1 MNLWSWRKISLRLR
15 IYTVLTALVVIT
27 LVGGLITVW
36 YTYRMEILLSDLVDK
51 NLAAYQAAEAL
62 ESALIH
68 QKGDVFFFLLDGDP
82 QGLEHLDEYRKT
94 FRERLDQARALTLS
108 ESQKPILDRIESEYL
123 RYMILKDQALE
134 FHKGGD
140 VHTGA
145 RLRKE
150 VGKQFS
156 SVLQLCEQYKEFY
169 TGRIA
174 QMKDKSYAQA
184 ERLRLIAG
192 TAVLV
197 VLLLGVVLAFVLVND
212 ILEPLRRLA
221 HEANPGTRPE
231 EAGDEVKALSRSV
244 RGLIEGIDQTQTEL
258 EKSREHLL
266 QAEKM
271 VVVGKL
277 AAGMAHS
284 LRNPLTSVKMRL
296 FSLDRSLD
304 LNPQQKEDFQVIS
317 EEILHLDSLVQSFLE
332 FSRPPKL
339 RMQNISP
346 SQIVDLAL
354 KLMTHRLE
362 SYQVS
367 VQLDRDERL
376 PVIQADPDRLKEVLV
391 NIMVN
396 ACEAMQGGGAIVLR
410 EEGAHDASLGQV
422 AVVRIRDNGPG
433 IAESLRAKVFE
444 PFFTTKE
451 EGSGLGLSIAVRI
464 VEEHGGRL
472 NLESREGQGAEFSLI
487 LPVAPMKSAKVTD

>member
-1 MNLWSWRKISLRLR
+1 MILNSWRKISLRVR
-15 IYTVLTALVVIT
+15 IYTVLISLVAIT
-27 LVGGLITVW
+27 LVGGLIMVW
-36 YTYRMEILLSDLVDK
+36 YTYRMESLLADLVDK

-68 QKGDVFFFLLDGDP
+68 QKGDVTYFLLDGDP
-82 QGLEHLDEYRKT
+82 QWL
-94 FRERLDQARALTLS
+94 ERLEAYRRTFKKRFDDALGLALS
-108 ESQKPILDRIESEYL
+108 ESQKELLDRIESEYL
-123 RYMILKDQALE
+123 RYIILKDQVIE
-134 FHKGGD
+134 FYKAGD
-140 VHTGA
+140 TETGT
-145 RLRKE
+145 RLNRE
-150 VGKQFS
+150 VSRHFS
-156 SVLQLCEQYKEFY
+156 RVLQLCEQYKEFY

-174 QMKDKSYAQA
+174 LIKDKSYGQA

-192 TAVLV
+192 TAVLA
-197 VLLLGVVLAFVLVND
+197 VLLLGVILAFVLVND
-212 ILEPLRRLA
+212 ILGPLRKLA
-221 HEANPGTRPE
+221 READPGARPE
-231 EAGDEVKALSRSV
+231 EAEDEVKALSRSV

-277 AAGMAHS
+277 SASMAHS
-284 LRNPLTSVKMRL
+284 IRNPLTSVKLRL

-317 EEILHLDSLVQSFLE
+317 EEIVHIDSLVQSFLE

-339 RMQNISP
+339 RMQPISP
-346 SQIVDLAL
+346 SDIVDLAL

-362 SYQVS
+362 SYQVR
-367 VQLDRDERL
+367 VQVHRPERL
-376 PVIQADPDRLKEVLV
+376 PVVQGDPDRLKEVFV

-396 ACEAMQGGGAIVLR
+396 ACEAMKGGGDMVIHEDKAVD
-410 EEGAHDASLGQV
+410 GFLGQV
-422 AVVRIRDNGPG
+422 AIVRIRDNGPG
-433 IAESLRAKVFE
+433 ISDSLHAKVFE

-451 EGSGLGLSIAVRI
+451 DGSGLGLSIAVRI

-472 NLESREGQGAEFSLI
+472 ELESGEGQGAEFSLI
-487 LPVAPMKSAKVTD
+487 LPLSARK

>member
-1 MNLWSWRKISLRLR
+1 MNLRWWRIISLRVR
-15 IYTVLTALVVIT
+15 VYTVLISLVAIT
-27 LVGGLITVW
+27 LVGGLIMVW
-36 YTYRMEILLSDLVDK
+36 YTYRMESLLADLVDK
-51 NLAAYQAAEAL
+51 NLAAYQVAEAL
-62 ESALIH
+62 ESALV
-68 QKGDVFFFLLDGDP
+68 QQSGDASHFLLDGDTRW
-82 QGLEHLDEYRKT
+82 LENLDEHRRT
-94 FRERLDQARALTLS
+94 FRAQIEEARALMLS
-108 ESQKPILDRIESEYL
+108 GSQKQILDQIESEYL
-123 RYMILKDQALE
+123 RYIILKDQSIE
-134 FHKGGD
+134 FYKARDTDTGD
-140 VHTGA
+140 
-145 RLRKE
+145 RLLKE
-150 VGKQFS
+150 VSKHFSKVLELCRQF
-156 SVLQLCEQYKEFY
+156 KDFY
-169 TGRIA
+169 TKRIA
-174 QMKDKSYAQA
+174 LLKEQSYAQA

-221 HEANPGTRPE
+221 QEANPGARPE
-231 EAGDEVKALSRSV
+231 ETEDEVKALSRSV
-244 RGLIEGIDQTQTEL
+244 RGLIEGFDQTQTEL

-277 AAGMAHS
+277 AASMAHS
-284 LRNPLTSVKMRL
+284 IRNPLTSVKMRL

-304 LNPQQKEDFQVIS
+304 LNPQQREDFQVIS
-317 EEILHLDSLVQSFLE
+317 EEIVHIDSLVQSFLE

-339 RMQNISP
+339 RMQMISP
-346 SQIVDLAL
+346 SEIVDLAL

-367 VQLDRDERL
+367 VQVERHERL
-376 PVIQADPDRLKEVLV
+376 PVVEADPDRLKEVLV

-396 ACEAMQGGGAIVLR
+396 ACEAMKGGGAIVIR
-410 EEGAHDASLGQV
+410 EEETLDASLGQV

-433 IAESLRAKVFE
+433 IEEGLRARIFE

-472 NLESREGQGAEFSLI
+472 NLESRKGQGAEFSLI
-487 LPVAPMKSAKVTD
+487 LPVTAAK

>member
-1 MNLWSWRKISLRLR
+1 MNLRWWRIISLRVR
-15 IYTVLTALVVIT
+15 VYTVLISLVAIT
-27 LVGGLITVW
+27 LVGGLIMVW
-36 YTYRMEILLSDLVDK
+36 YTYRMESLLADLVDK
-51 NLAAYQAAEAL
+51 NLAAYQVAEAL
-62 ESALIH
+62 ESALV
-68 QKGDVFFFLLDGDP
+68 QQSGDASHFLLDGDTRW
-82 QGLEHLDEYRKT
+82 LENLDEHRRT
-94 FRERLDQARALTLS
+94 FRAQIEEARALALS
-108 ESQKPILDRIESEYL
+108 GSQKQILDQIESEYL
-123 RYMILKDQALE
+123 RYIILKDQSIE
-134 FHKGGD
+134 FYKARDTDTGD
-140 VHTGA
+140 
-145 RLRKE
+145 RLLKE
-150 VGKQFS
+150 VSKHFSKVLELCRQF
-156 SVLQLCEQYKEFY
+156 KDFY
-169 TGRIA
+169 TKRIA
-174 QMKDKSYAQA
+174 LLKEQSYAQA

-192 TAVLV
+192 TAVLA

-221 HEANPGTRPE
+221 QEANPGARPE
-231 EAGDEVKALSRSV
+231 ETEDEVKALSRSV
-244 RGLIEGIDQTQTEL
+244 RGLIEGFDQTQTEL

-277 AAGMAHS
+277 AASMAHS
-284 LRNPLTSVKMRL
+284 IRNPLTSVKMRL

-304 LNPQQKEDFQVIS
+304 LNPQQREDFQVIS
-317 EEILHLDSLVQSFLE
+317 EEIVHIDSLVQSFLE

-339 RMQNISP
+339 RMQMISP
-346 SQIVDLAL
+346 SEIVDLAL

-367 VQLDRDERL
+367 VQVERHERL
-376 PVIQADPDRLKEVLV
+376 PVVQADPDRLKEVLV

-396 ACEAMQGGGAIVLR
+396 ACEAMKGGGAIVIR
-410 EEGAHDASLGQV
+410 EEETLDASLGQV

-433 IAESLRAKVFE
+433 IEEGLRARIFE

-472 NLESREGQGAEFSLI
+472 NLESRKGQGAEFSLI
-487 LPVAPMKSAKVTD
+487 LPVTASK

>member
-1 MNLWSWRKISLRLR
+1 MNPKSWRKINVRVR

-27 LVGGLITVW
+27 LAGGLIMVW
-36 YTYRMEILLSDLVDK
+36 YTYRMENLLSDLVDK

-68 QKGDVFFFLLDGDP
+68 QKGDISYFLLDGDP
-82 QGLEHLDEYRKT
+82 QWLEHLDAYRKV
-94 FRERLDQARALTLS
+94 FEERLDEARALTPS
-108 ESQKPILDRIESEYL
+108 ESQKQILHRIESEYL
-123 RYMILKDQALE
+123 RYMILKDQVIE
-134 FHKGGD
+134 FYKAGD
-140 VHTGA
+140 TETGA
-145 RLRKE
+145 RLHKE
-150 VGKQFS
+150 VRKHFS
-156 SVLQLCEQYKEFY
+156 TVLKLCGQYKESY
-169 TGRIA
+169 TRRIA
-174 QMKDKSYAQA
+174 QIKEKSYAQA

-197 VLLLGVVLAFVLVND
+197 VLLLGVILAFVLVND

-221 HEANPGTRPE
+221 HEANPGARPE

-271 VVVGKL
+271 AVVGKL

-284 LRNPLTSVKMRL
+284 IRNPLTSVKMRL

-304 LNPQQKEDFQVIS
+304 LTPQQKEDFQVIS
-317 EEILHLDSLVQSFLE
+317 EEVLHMDGLLQSFLE

-339 RMQNISP
+339 RMQDISP
-346 SQIVDLAL
+346 SEIVDLAL
-354 KLMTHRLE
+354 KLMIYRLE
-362 SYQVS
+362 SYQVR
-367 VQLDRDERL
+367 VQIERKEPL
-376 PVIQADPDRLKEVLV
+376 PVIQADPERLKEVLV

-396 ACEAMQGGGAIVLR
+396 ACEAMKGGGSILIR
-410 EEGAHDASLGQV
+410 EERASDASLGEV
-422 AVVRIRDNGPG
+422 AVVRIIDTGPG
-433 IAESLRAKVFE
+433 IADSLNAKVFE

-451 EGSGLGLSIAVRI
+451 EGSGLGLSIAARI

-472 NLESREGQGAEFSLI
+472 DLESREGQGAEFSLI
-487 LPVAPMKSAKVTD
+487 LPVTAMK

>member
-1 MNLWSWRKISLRLR
+1 MNLRWWRIISLRVR
-15 IYTVLTALVVIT
+15 VYTVLISLVAIT
-27 LVGGLITVW
+27 LVGGLIMVW
-36 YTYRMEILLSDLVDK
+36 YTYRMESLLADLVDK
-51 NLAAYQAAEAL
+51 NLAAYQVAEAL
-62 ESALIH
+62 ESALV
-68 QKGDVFFFLLDGDP
+68 QQSGDASHFLLDGDTRW
-82 QGLEHLDEYRKT
+82 LENLDEHRRT
-94 FRERLDQARALTLS
+94 FRAQIEEARALMLS
-108 ESQKPILDRIESEYL
+108 GSQKQILDQIESEYL
-123 RYMILKDQALE
+123 RYIILKDQSIE
-134 FHKGGD
+134 FYKARDTDTGD
-140 VHTGA
+140 
-145 RLRKE
+145 RLLKE
-150 VGKQFS
+150 VSKHFSKVLELCRQF
-156 SVLQLCEQYKEFY
+156 KDFY
-169 TGRIA
+169 TKRIA
-174 QMKDKSYAQA
+174 LLKEQSYAQA

-192 TAVLV
+192 TAVLA

-221 HEANPGTRPE
+221 QEANPGARPE
-231 EAGDEVKALSRSV
+231 ETEDEVKALSRSV
-244 RGLIEGIDQTQTEL
+244 RGLIEGFDQTQTEL

-277 AAGMAHS
+277 AASMAHS
-284 LRNPLTSVKMRL
+284 IRNPLTSVKMRL

-304 LNPQQKEDFQVIS
+304 LNPQQREDFQVIS
-317 EEILHLDSLVQSFLE
+317 EEVVHIDSLVQSFLE

-339 RMQNISP
+339 RMQMISP
-346 SQIVDLAL
+346 SEIVDLAL

-367 VQLDRDERL
+367 VQVERHERL
-376 PVIQADPDRLKEVLV
+376 PVVQADPDRLKEVLV

-396 ACEAMQGGGAIVLR
+396 ACEAMKGGGAIVIR
-410 EEGAHDASLGQV
+410 EEETLDASLGQV

-433 IAESLRAKVFE
+433 IEEGLRARIFE

-472 NLESREGQGAEFSLI
+472 NLESRKGQGAEFSLI
-487 LPVAPMKSAKVTD
+487 LPVTASK

>member
-1 MNLWSWRKISLRLR
+1 MNLKSWRKINLRVR
-15 IYTVLTALVVIT
+15 IYTVLTALVAIT
-27 LVGGLITVW
+27 LVGGLIMVW
-36 YTYRMEILLSDLVDK
+36 YTYRMESLLADLVDK

-68 QKGDVFFFLLDGDP
+68 QKGDVSYFILDGDP
-82 QGLEHLDEYRKT
+82 QWLEHLEEYRKT

-108 ESQKPILDRIESEYL
+108 ESQKQILDRIESEYL
-123 RYMILKDQALE
+123 RYMILKDQVIE
-134 FHKGGD
+134 FYKAGD
-140 VHTGA
+140 IDTGA
-145 RLRKE
+145 SLHKE
-150 VGKQFS
+150 VGKHFS
-156 SVLQLCEQYKEFY
+156 KVLQLCQQFKEFY

-174 QMKDKSYAQA
+174 LIKEKSYAQA

-197 VLLLGVVLAFVLVND
+197 VLLLGVVFAFVLVND

-221 HEANPGTRPE
+221 HEANPGARPE
-231 EAGDEVKALSRSV
+231 ETGDEVKALSRSV

-284 LRNPLTSVKMRL
+284 IRNPLTSVKMRL

-317 EEILHLDSLVQSFLE
+317 EEILHIDSLVQSFLE

-346 SQIVDLAL
+346 SEIVDLAL

-362 SYQVS
+362 SYQVN
-367 VQLDRDERL
+367 VKIDRNDRL
-376 PVIQADPDRLKEVLV
+376 PVVRADPDRLKEVLV

-396 ACEAMQGGGAIVLR
+396 ACEAMKGGGAIVIR
-410 EEGAHDASLGQV
+410 EEQALDASLGQV

-433 IAESLRAKVFE
+433 IAEGLRAKVFE

-451 EGSGLGLSIAVRI
+451 EGSGLGLSIAVRT

-487 LPVAPMKSAKVTD
+487 LPIAAIKATAVG

>member
-1 MNLWSWRKISLRLR
+1 MNLRSWRKISLRVR
-15 IYTVLTALVVIT
+15 VYTVLISLVAIT
-27 LVGGLITVW
+27 LVGGLIMVW
-36 YTYRMEILLSDLVDK
+36 YTYRMESLLADLVDK

-68 QKGDVFFFLLDGDP
+68 QKGDVTYFLLDGDP
-82 QGLEHLDEYRKT
+82 QWL
-94 FRERLDQARALTLS
+94 ERLEDYRRTFKKRFDDALSLTLS
-108 ESQKPILDRIESEYL
+108 ESQKQILDRIESEYL
-123 RYMILKDQALE
+123 RYIILKDQVIELYKA
-134 FHKGGD
+134 GD
-140 VHTGA
+140 TETGA
-145 RLRKE
+145 RLNRE
-150 VGKQFS
+150 VSKHFS
-156 SVLQLCEQYKEFY
+156 RALELCEQFKESY

-174 QMKDKSYAQA
+174 QIKDKSYAQA
-184 ERLRLIAG
+184 ERLRLIAA
-192 TAVLV
+192 TAVLA
-197 VLLLGVVLAFVLVND
+197 VLLLGVILAFVLVND

-221 HEANPGTRPE
+221 HEADPGTGPE
-231 EAGDEVKALSRSV
+231 EARDEVKALSRSV

-277 AAGMAHS
+277 AASMAHS
-284 LRNPLTSVKMRL
+284 IRNPLTSVKMRL

-317 EEILHLDSLVQSFLE
+317 EEIVHIDSLVQSFLE

-339 RMQNISP
+339 RMQSVSP
-346 SQIVDLAL
+346 SEIVDLAL

-367 VQLDRDERL
+367 VQIERHERL
-376 PVIQADPDRLKEVLV
+376 PVVQADPDRLKEVLV

-396 ACEAMQGGGAIVLR
+396 ACEAMKGGGSIVIR
-410 EEGAHDASLGQV
+410 EEEAHDASIGPA

-433 IAESLRAKVFE
+433 IAESLRAKIFE

-464 VEEHGGRL
+464 VEEHGGLL

-487 LPVAPMKSAKVTD
+487 LPATAAK

>member
-1 MNLWSWRKISLRLR
+1 MNLRWWRIISLRVR
-15 IYTVLTALVVIT
+15 VYTVLISLVAIT
-27 LVGGLITVW
+27 LVGGLIMVW
-36 YTYRMEILLSDLVDK
+36 YTYRMESLLADLVDK
-51 NLAAYQAAEAL
+51 NLAAYQVAEAL
-62 ESALIH
+62 ESALV
-68 QKGDVFFFLLDGDP
+68 QQSGDASQFLLDGDARW
-82 QGLEHLDEYRKT
+82 LENLDEHRRT
-94 FRERLDQARALTLS
+94 FRAQIEEARALMLS
-108 ESQKPILDRIESEYL
+108 GSQKQILDQIESEYL
-123 RYMILKDQALE
+123 RYIILKDQSIE
-134 FHKGGD
+134 FYKARDTDTGD
-140 VHTGA
+140 
-145 RLRKE
+145 RLLKE
-150 VGKQFS
+150 VSKHFSKVLELCRQF
-156 SVLQLCEQYKEFY
+156 KDFY
-169 TGRIA
+169 TKRIA
-174 QMKDKSYAQA
+174 LLKEQSYAQA

-221 HEANPGTRPE
+221 QEANPGARPE
-231 EAGDEVKALSRSV
+231 ETEDEVKALSRSV
-244 RGLIEGIDQTQTEL
+244 RGLIEGFDQTQTEL

-277 AAGMAHS
+277 AASMAHS
-284 LRNPLTSVKMRL
+284 IRNPLTSVKMRL

-304 LNPQQKEDFQVIS
+304 LNPQQREDFQVIS
-317 EEILHLDSLVQSFLE
+317 EEVVHIDSLVQSFLE

-339 RMQNISP
+339 RMQMISP
-346 SQIVDLAL
+346 SEIVDLAL

-367 VQLDRDERL
+367 VQVERHERL
-376 PVIQADPDRLKEVLV
+376 PVVQADPDRLKEVLV

-396 ACEAMQGGGAIVLR
+396 ACEAMKGGGAIVIR
-410 EEGAHDASLGQV
+410 EEETLDASLGQV
-422 AVVRIRDNGPG
+422 AVVRIRDNGPSIEEG
-433 IAESLRAKVFE
+433 LRARIFE

-472 NLESREGQGAEFSLI
+472 NLESRKGQGAEFSLI
-487 LPVAPMKSAKVTD
+487 LPVTASK

>member
-1 MNLWSWRKISLRLR
+1 MNLRWWRIISLRVR
-15 IYTVLTALVVIT
+15 VYTVLISLVAIT
-27 LVGGLITVW
+27 LVGGLIMVW
-36 YTYRMEILLSDLVDK
+36 YTYRMESLLADLVDK
-51 NLAAYQAAEAL
+51 NLAAYQVAEAL
-62 ESALIH
+62 ESALV
-68 QKGDVFFFLLDGDP
+68 QQSGDASHFLLDGDTRW
-82 QGLEHLDEYRKT
+82 LENLDEHRRT
-94 FRERLDQARALTLS
+94 FRAQIEEARALALS
-108 ESQKPILDRIESEYL
+108 GSQKQILDQIESEYL
-123 RYMILKDQALE
+123 RYIVLKDQSIE
-134 FHKGGD
+134 FYKARDTDTGD
-140 VHTGA
+140 
-145 RLRKE
+145 RLLKE
-150 VGKQFS
+150 VSKHFS
-156 SVLQLCEQYKEFY
+156 KVLELCREFKDFY
-169 TGRIA
+169 TKRIA
-174 QMKDKSYAQA
+174 LLKEQSYAQA

-192 TAVLV
+192 TAVLA

-221 HEANPGTRPE
+221 QEANPGARPE
-231 EAGDEVKALSRSV
+231 ETEDEVKALSRSV
-244 RGLIEGIDQTQTEL
+244 RGLIEGFDQTQTEL

-277 AAGMAHS
+277 AASMAHS
-284 LRNPLTSVKMRL
+284 IRNPLTSVKMRL

-304 LNPQQKEDFQVIS
+304 LNPQQREDFQVIS
-317 EEILHLDSLVQSFLE
+317 EEIVHIDSLVQSFLE

-339 RMQNISP
+339 RMQMISP
-346 SQIVDLAL
+346 SEIVDLAL

-367 VQLDRDERL
+367 VQVERHERL
-376 PVIQADPDRLKEVLV
+376 PVVQADPDRLKEVLV

-396 ACEAMQGGGAIVLR
+396 ACEAMKGGGAIVIR
-410 EEGAHDASLGQV
+410 EEETLDASLGQV

-433 IAESLRAKVFE
+433 IEEGLRARIFE

-472 NLESREGQGAEFSLI
+472 NLESRKGQGAEFSLI
-487 LPVAPMKSAKVTD
+487 LPATAAK